1 MRRNTFFLLTA
12 LAIIFALT
20 SCQTAKVAQ
29 EPQVVE
35 IILRIE
41 IVDVPTQEPAPAP
54 EETEEPVVE
63 PAPEVEPVPTEEPV
77 ATEEPAV
84 VLEPEVVWTV
94 GEIGPNGGLIFEC
107 EGRYLEMGEPF
118 YEVSNFDASIALVSS
133 LASET
138 GVSYRLPT
146 IIELNCLYEQLVLSG
161 INEDIEWTY
170 YWSSEEVDE
179 ASAKVMN
186 FDTGFEGQFYKSL
199 DFLGAI
205 PVVEL

>member
-1 MRRNTFFLLTA
+1 MRRATLFLIAA
-12 LAIIFALT
+12 LALIFALT

-35 IILRIE
+35 TILRIE
-41 IVDVPTQEPAPAP
+41 IVDVPAEKPASEEPALV
-54 EETEEPVVE
+54 EEPVVISE
-63 PAPEVEPVPTEEPV
+63 PEFAEESVV
-77 ATEEPAV
+77 AS
-84 VLEPEVVWTV
+84 EPEVVWTV
-94 GEIGPNGGLIFEC
+94 GETGPNGGLVFEC
-107 EGRYLEMGEPF
+107 EGRYLEMAEPF
-118 YEVSNFDASIALVSS
+118 YEVSNFDASIALIAE
-133 LASET
+133 LASES
-138 GVSYRLPT
+138 GVMYRLPT
-146 IIELNCLYEQLVLSG
+146 IAELSCLYEQLVLSG

>member
-1 MRRNTFFLLTA
+1 MRRAALFLIAA
-12 LAIIFALT
+12 LALIFALT
-20 SCQTAKVAQ
+20 SCQTAKVEQ

-41 IVDVPTQEPAPAP
+41 IVDVPAEKPASEEPALV
-54 EETEEPVVE
+54 EEPVVISE
-63 PAPEVEPVPTEEPV
+63 PEVAEESVV
-77 ATEEPAV
+77 AS
-84 VLEPEVVWTV
+84 EPEVVWTV
-94 GEIGPNGGLIFEC
+94 GETGPNGGLVFEC
-107 EGRYLEMGEPF
+107 EGRYLEMAEPF
-118 YEVSNFDASIALVSS
+118 YEVSNFDASIALVAE
-133 LASET
+133 LAAES
-138 GVSYRLPT
+138 GVMYRLPT
-146 IIELNCLYEQLVLSG
+146 IVELTNLYDQLVLSG

-199 DFLGAI
+199 DFLGVI